1 MAYILEIIER
11 SIDTKTNAKPFQ
23 NQFKTYSRIVTKL
36 VASNTLAN
44 YRTKEE
50 DVWI

>member
-23 NQFKTYSRIVTKL
+23 NQLITYRRIITKL
-36 VASNTLAN
+36 VVSNTFAN
-44 YRTKEE
+44 YRIKVV
-50 DVWI
+50 DVRI

>member
-1 MAYILEIIER
+1 MAYKWRINER
-11 SIDTKTNAKPFQ
+11 SIVTKTKAKPFQ